1 MINTCG
7 PACASRIRV
16 GLVSPLT
23 CHISKAVLN
32 YFYNLAVPLNFGLV
46 KRPDSRFAF
55 EFISV
60 FFGIHIIFLETPLYL
75 FSQLHQECQF
85 ADSFIRCAL
94 FLARF

>member
-32 YFYNLAVPLNFGLV
+32 FFYILAVPLNLFGQT
-46 KRPDSRFAF
+46 SRF
-55 EFISV
+55 
-60 FFGIHIIFLETPLYL
+60 P
-75 FSQLHQECQF
+75 
-85 ADSFIRCAL
+85 IRI
-94 FLARF
+94 